1 VPKENPATPDPPP
14 AKRPVDPKFTAA
26 VLFAAVAVIGGVF
39 WFVLSHARTAEPD
52 THTARPVPTPAPAA
66 PARPA
71 TPAAARPTVAIQD
84 GKTLDFSSGKPVLKD
99 SADEKAIIERS
110 VREMNEAAAGVT
122 FGPAAPPAAGQ
133 TKKPAP

>member
-1 VPKENPATPDPPP
+1 MPRKRRPAPDPQPV
-14 AKRPVDPKFTAA
+14 KRPVDPKFTAA

-39 WFVLSHARTAEPD
+39 WFVLSRARTQP
-52 THTARPVPTPAPAA
+52 TLTNTPRPTSAPTA

-71 TPAAARPTVAIQD
+71 PPAAARPTVAIQD
-84 GKTLDFSSGKPVLKD
+84 GKTLDFSSGRPVLKD
-99 SADEKAIIERS
+99 SAEEKAIIERS

-122 FGPAAPPAAGQ
+122 FGPPAPPAAGP